1 MDTQTSL
8 HHVSLG
14 LRDSESSGGFE
25 VGPESVK
32 RFVDGVAVPPS
43 FAFQQAWAG
52 VKARCID
59 RDFYRDD
66 KVEDYV
72 ETGLRFRFVAG
83 TVVKSRMIRALAR
96 ETDTFAYMFM
106 AEEDDLRWPDWV
118 SRLVLFVSQQ
128 PQH

>member
-25 VGPESVK
+25 VGPESVEV
-32 RFVDGVAVPPS
+32 RRWSSRPS
-43 FAFQQAWAG
+43 FFAFQQAWAG
-52 VKARCID
+52 VKVRCID
-59 RDFYRDD
+59 TDFYRDD

-106 AEEDDLRWPDWV
+106 VEEDDLRWPDWV

-128 PQH
+128 VQH